1 MYPLE
6 CILNISYMLYNMQ
19 RCDGK
24 VLNHRQMLFVEK
36 WLSYMKKNVLRS
48 EKMKDAFH
56 EICLFWGS
64 NPMNNLFNTQ
74 TSFHINF
81 LIV

>member
-24 VLNHRQMLFVEK
+24 VLNHQQMLFFSIMAKLYEK
-36 WLSYMKKNVLRS
+36 ECVAVRENEGCFSY
-48 EKMKDAFH
+48 
-56 EICLFWGS
+56 
-64 NPMNNLFNTQ
+64 NLP
-74 TSFHINF
+74 I
-81 LIV
+81 LGI